1 MNDDL
6 ISRQAA
12 IDALDKLCDR
22 ICEYSKK
29 QRHTMCGACNLG
41 SAFDVIDELPTADLF
56 EYCDKLW
63 KTAYERGK
71 AEAYPKKG
79 KWLMVEDVDK
89 DGNARYECSLCHAG
103 ETHTP
108 KVKVSHCWN
117 CGARM
122 EEAHEQ

>member
-1 MNDDL
+1 MDDL

-12 IDALDKLCDR
+12 IDAVTKYCINNDLRELLADIEC
-22 ICEYSKK
+22 
-29 QRHTMCGACNLG
+29 
-41 SAFDVIDELPTADLF
+41 LPTADLSD
-56 EYCDKLW
+56 YCDKLW

-71 AEAYPKKG
+71 AEAHSRTG
-79 KWLMVEDVDK
+79 KWLMVEDADE

-108 KVKVSHCWN
+108 RVKVSYCWN

-122 EEAHEQ
+122 TEESK